1 MTGEGM
7 SFTAEVKTELSE
19 TGLLSEEMKKAYAYG
34 FLLFGK
40 SFGTRSISCS
50 SDYECVINSFRDTV
64 CELTGIVPT
73 ISQLKSGKYVL
84 KINSPID
91 RRRLI
96 EYFGHSPNEISLRI
110 NHGNIDDDDCYAAF
124 LRGVFMTCGSVSNPD
139 KGYHLELVVQHNK
152 LSNDLLKVVT
162 DLNLGGK
169 YILRKY
175 SHVIYI
181 KGSEDIEDLLTMMG
195 APNSSL
201 YLMGIK
207 VQKDVKNKINRK
219 MNFESAN
226 MSRAIEAG
234 LSQVRAIE
242 IIEKKQGLDSLS
254 DELKELAILRRD
266 NPDMSLKELGEAL
279 SVPISRSG
287 VNHRLARLISIAE
300 KYE

>member
-1 MTGEGM
+1 M
-7 SFTAEVKTELSE
+7 SFTADIKTELSE
-19 TGLLSEEMKKAYAYG
+19 IEHFSSAMKRAYAYG

-40 SFGTRSISCS
+40 SFSTRSISCA
-50 SDYECVINSFRDTV
+50 SDYECVIDSFKTV
-64 CELTGIVPT
+64 IDELTGVKSSVT
-73 ISQLKSGKYVL
+73 RLKSGKFVL
-84 KINSPID
+84 RIGTVIERKKI
-91 RRRLI
+91 I
-96 EYFGHSPNEISLRI
+96 EFFDHSPNEISLRI
-110 NHGNIDDDDCYAAF
+110 NHGNFEDDECYYAF

-139 KGYHLELVVQHNK
+139 KGYHLEFVVQHNK
-152 LSNDLLKVVT
+152 LSGDLLKVLT
-162 DLNLGGK
+162 NLSLSAK

-175 SHVIYI
+175 SHVIYM
-181 KGSEDIEDLLTMMG
+181 KGSENIEDLLTMMG

-207 VQKDVKNKINRK
+207 VQKDVRNKINRK

-234 LSQVRAIE
+234 LVQVKAIE

-254 DELKELAILRRD
+254 DELKELAILRKE

-287 VNHRLARLISIAE
+287 VNHRLSKLVSMAE
-300 KYE
+300 KYK